1 MTIMKV
7 SNPEDLEKWK
17 KAIERLER
25 VIPMTEQD
33 ATSTKKFYSN
43 ELETAQF
50 WKGCAFEGADDKK
63 LHEIAEN
70 NLQVVLNYEM
80 LLDSLVPSALRN
92 AIKLLKEDFSVTT

>member
-1 MTIMKV
+1 MTNMKV
-7 SNPEDLEKWK
+7 SNPEDLENWK
-17 KAIERLER
+17 KAIERLES

-33 ATSTKKFYSN
+33 AISTKKFYSN

-50 WKGCAFEGADDKK
+50 WKQCVFEGADDKN

-80 LLDSLVPSALRN
+80 LLDSLVPLALRN

>member
-63 LHEIAEN
+63 LHEIAET
-70 NLQVVLNYEM
+70 LRWLRAVLRPIRG
-80 LLDSLVPSALRN
+80 LWRTLRWRS
-92 AIKLLKEDFSVTT
+92 DQ